1 MTSNYPGNSPLQV
14 IDSKYFRGID
24 PITPGSNKASFTI
37 VFQEPYFKKGDILIN
52 SRDYQLKVTKVYKY
66 NWYRKLL
73 NFFGI
78 KFKLFN
84 CIKVENLETKK

>member
-1 MTSNYPGNSPLQV
+1 MKNRYIG
-14 IDSKYFRGID
+14 GID
-24 PITPGSNKASFTI
+24 PITPGSGKGSFIIRFTTP
-37 VFQEPYFKKGDILIN
+37 FFNNGDILSTPDN
-52 SRDYQLKVTKVYKY
+52 QQLRITKVYKY

-84 CIKVENLETKK
+84 CVKVENYGK